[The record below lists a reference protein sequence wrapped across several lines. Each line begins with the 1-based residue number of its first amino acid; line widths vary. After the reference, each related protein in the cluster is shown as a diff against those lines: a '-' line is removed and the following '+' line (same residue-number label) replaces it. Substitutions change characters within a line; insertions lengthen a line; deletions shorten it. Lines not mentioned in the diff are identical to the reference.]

1 MSQSYNSEADV
12 LVVGAG
18 MGGLTAAIQAA
29 AEGARAVV
37 MEKYP
42 DVSRCSTAFSGGAF
56 GVHTKPFGPHTPE
69 ELVERFIET
78 SEGTCDVPV
87 VRAFAQRASGDL
99 QWLLEDVKLPTMP
112 VGSRRTPRA
121 LQGGRTIPPHLL
133 QVAQERGVQ
142 VLFNTKATGLLAD
155 ASGRVSGVQAM
166 TPQGPAEIS
175 AGAVVLTTG
184 GFESNGEMVLKYLGP
199 EVHSSAFR
207 HRAASLSHTGDG
219 QLMAMAMGASFGN
232 HPFLLHCRPEDR
244 SFTTLGTRPKSQG
257 PIREMPR
264 ISHWGI
270 WVNRKGQ
277 RFIDESDESDPIS
290 TAIWRQPEGVAALVF
305 DEGLRQRFP
314 EEAQRYEEKVSGIF
328 ITAESV
334 EELATKTGVIPPE
347 RLRATVQAVN

>member
-1 MSQSYNSEADV
+1 
-12 LVVGAG
+12 
-18 MGGLTAAIQAA
+18 
-29 AEGARAVV
+29 
-37 MEKYP
+37 
-42 DVSRCSTAFSGGAF
+42 
-56 GVHTKPFGPHTPE
+56 
-69 ELVERFIET
+69 
-78 SEGTCDVPV
+78 
-87 VRAFAQRASGDL
+87 
-99 QWLLEDVKLPTMP
+99 
-112 VGSRRTPRA
+112 
-121 LQGGRTIPPHLL
+121 
-133 QVAQERGVQ
+133 
-142 VLFNTKATGLLAD
+142 
-155 ASGRVSGVQAM
+155 
-166 TPQGPAEIS
+166 
-175 AGAVVLTTG
+175 
-184 GFESNGEMVLKYLGP
+184 
-199 EVHSSAFR
+199 AFR

-347 RLRATVQAVN
+347 RLRATVQAVNDAIRDGRASELEVPKGGAAGPGGLGIKGSVEPWCQPVETPPFYAVYPVRSSLNTIWGGLAINPEAQVLDRDGDPIPGLYAAGAIFGGIFYGRWWQTSEGVWTYRGNYHHLSGSLPVCLTFGRIAGRSAALASRGRS